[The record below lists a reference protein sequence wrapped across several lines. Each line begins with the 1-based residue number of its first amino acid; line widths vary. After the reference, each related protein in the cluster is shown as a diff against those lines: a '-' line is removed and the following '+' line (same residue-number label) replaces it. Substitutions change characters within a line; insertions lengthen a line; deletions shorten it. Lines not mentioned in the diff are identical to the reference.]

1 MTHLASAH
9 VTAETDK
16 KICAFLYELAVVPN
30 PELPS
35 EPLDTGSSGRWGL
48 SAFWSCKFISRAPS
62 EPRSSL

>member
-16 KICAFLYELAVVPN
+16 KIRAFLYELAVVPN

-35 EPLDTGSSGRWGL
+35 EPLDTG
-48 SAFWSCKFISRAPS
+48 FIRALGI
-62 EPRSSL
+62 ERILELQVHLTRTE